1 MLVLRE
7 ALYVPNITR
16 NLLSLV
22 QLVQHAAHIVAS
34 PTGFTVQIDGHQI
47 LEVDTSNL
55 IFEMVGIT
63 HAPQEATANLT
74 VVPQPAK
81 ESLTHFKD
89 VHAPLQAIHAN
100 LVGPISPPTNAG
112 ARYFMTIVDQYSS
125 HIHINILVNKSNA
138 LEAITKYKA
147 TIENQTNL
155 TIKKLISD
163 GGGEF
168 VSGALSKILASAG
181 IKHIIL
187 LPYTP
192 QHNGYAERANQT

>member
-1 MLVLRE
+1 MLNDTRFFLELKPITIDIATGNKSNNHQLRAVAKGTATIRTPGGQMLVLRE

-81 ESLTHFKD
+81 ESLTSAFETWHRRLG
-89 VHAPLQAIHAN
+89 H
-100 LVGPISPPTNAG
+100 
-112 ARYFMTIVDQYSS
+112 
-125 HIHINILVNKSNA
+125 
-138 LEAITKYKA
+138 
-147 TIENQTNL
+147 
-155 TIKKLISD
+155 
-163 GGGEF
+163 
-168 VSGALSKILASAG
+168 ASAQQ
-181 IKHIIL
+181 ISAALAKP
-187 LPYTP
+187 LPAKPKT
-192 QHNGYAERANQT
+192 ACMVK